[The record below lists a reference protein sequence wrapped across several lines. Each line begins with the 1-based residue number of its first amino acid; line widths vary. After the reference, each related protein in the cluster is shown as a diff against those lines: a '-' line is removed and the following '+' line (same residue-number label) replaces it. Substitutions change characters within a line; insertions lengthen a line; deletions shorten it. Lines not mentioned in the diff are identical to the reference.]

1 MHGAPQA
8 ASKKLIGKP
17 GSEPTPTA
25 GSAPTSSA
33 AQAPSASG
41 ASSAPSDPSVFGGTA
56 TPEVAERH
64 RFPVVPFVFLG
75 VGFYRAW
82 IEIAFVGSFVSF
94 PAIPFGARECF
105 DGVGAIVMLIC
116 VLLARRIGPFYR
128 HPSIFVLC
136 GACMTLATVALFAT
150 MIVPSLGYT
159 ATWLAAIVG
168 GVGMGLVILIWS
180 EVFGCLSPLR
190 VTLYYTASIALGAV
204 IVYVFM
210 GLRLPWLACLTA
222 LLPAVSLVLA
232 RRSMNRIP
240 AEKRP
245 QPNLVNFKPPWK
257 IFLLMALYGFAY
269 GILETRVYTD
279 SFGPHSSPG
288 VLVVALVIF
297 LSVGFRREKF
307 DFNSIVRIALPLT
320 VAALWL
326 VPMWGAGATLLS
338 GPCAIGG
345 YTAATVLIM
354 ALCSNMCYRHGV
366 SAIWL
371 FGIERSLR
379 LAFMFLGRTVAN
391 MGEHGSL
398 GAADGGLLISGL
410 SMIAVIMAT
419 VLLLSQ
425 KNVDGQWGLSFLN
438 GSGKSRADKHAQQVD
453 NRCTALAAEYHLT
466 ARELEILK
474 LLARHKTVGMI
485 ERELVI
491 ANGTAKAHVRHIYQK
506 LNIHSREELFNLL
519 DPHQLDP
526 LEEQE

>member
-56 TPEVAERH
+56 TPEVTERH

-190 VTLYYTASIALGAV
+190 VTLYYTASIL
-204 IVYVFM
+204 
-210 GLRLPWLACLTA
+210 
-222 LLPAVSLVLA
+222 SLIHI
-232 RRSMNRIP
+232 SEP
-240 AEKRP
+240 
-245 QPNLVNFKPPWK
+245 
-257 IFLLMALYGFAY
+257 
-269 GILETRVYTD
+269 TR
-279 SFGPHSSPG
+279 H
-288 VLVVALVIF
+288 
-297 LSVGFRREKF
+297 
-307 DFNSIVRIALPLT
+307 
-320 VAALWL
+320 
-326 VPMWGAGATLLS
+326 
-338 GPCAIGG
+338 
-345 YTAATVLIM
+345 
-354 ALCSNMCYRHGV
+354 
-366 SAIWL
+366 
-371 FGIERSLR
+371 
-379 LAFMFLGRTVAN
+379 
-391 MGEHGSL
+391 
-398 GAADGGLLISGL
+398 
-410 SMIAVIMAT
+410 
-419 VLLLSQ
+419 
-425 KNVDGQWGLSFLN
+425 
-438 GSGKSRADKHAQQVD
+438 
-453 NRCTALAAEYHLT
+453 
-466 ARELEILK
+466 
-474 LLARHKTVGMI
+474 
-485 ERELVI
+485 
-491 ANGTAKAHVRHIYQK
+491 
-506 LNIHSREELFNLL
+506 
-519 DPHQLDP
+519 
-526 LEEQE
+526 